1 MIEWETIRDFDYETP
16 EGKALLA
23 AIAILTSIDCDDI
36 KQNKWGGMTHPDD
49 VIKRISE
56 LANKIFYEKEWELER
71 ERIKREDKIKSILD

>member
-1 MIEWETIRDFDYETP
+1 
-16 EGKALLA
+16 
-23 AIAILTSIDCDDI
+23 
-36 KQNKWGGMTHPDD
+36 MTHPDD